1 MNVIETIQ
9 KINMTP
15 NQSVS
20 SNNLFKSHLN
30 TKSFN
35 IFLTL

>member
-20 SNNLFKSHLN
+20 SNLFKSHFN